1 MNRFLAL
8 ISCLTI
14 FFAGVAHASSEQF
27 SDADKTLS
35 PYFFIEDRDDG
46 VENFP
51 LKNTDVDVV
60 ISGVIANVRVKQC
73 YANMGS
79 VPISGRYIFPGSTR
93 AAVHGM
99 TMTIGERVIRAKIKE
114 KKEAKKIYETAKKAG
129 KSASLLV
136 QQRPNVF
143 SMDVANIMPGDTVD
157 IDLRFTELLIPE
169 EGTYAFV
176 YPAVVGPRYSTL
188 TAGTSLLGEQWAK
201 NPYLKK
207 GSESRTAFNISVSLA
222 AGMALQEVKC
232 LTHETKVD
240 FQDDSRALITLPNPA
255 DFSGNRDYILR
266 YRLAGRR
273 IASGLLLQQGEKEN
287 FFLLMAQPP
296 QRVKPEMIPP
306 REYIFVVDV
315 SGSMSGFPLDTA
327 KGLLRDLIA
336 NLKPADS
343 FNVLLFA
350 GGTHVM
356 AEKSVPAVPAEIRRA
371 FNMIDNS
378 RGGGG
383 TELLKAMKRAMVLPY
398 NEGTSRTLVVVTDG
412 YINAEHEVF
421 ESIHKQLGS
430 TNVFT
435 FGIGSSVNRYLV
447 EGLAKA
453 GQGTPFVVTTPAE
466 AGPAARK
473 FRDYISSPVLTD
485 IALSFQGL
493 DTYDIEPLAIPDLF
507 AERPVV
513 VFGKFKGEPKG
524 TIALAGKSGEGD
536 FHTVFDVSEEPFDK
550 SISGLDYLWARS
562 RIGRISYFNPRHAD
576 PGNRDE
582 IVSLGLR
589 YNLLTAF
596 TSFVAVDE
604 IIRNPDGGSR
614 DVKQPLPLPKG
625 VSNLAIGGGMN
636 QVPEPEL
643 AIMIL
648 LIFGLLLVGRLR
660 KRKPASIPSR
670 RK

>member
-14 FFAGVAHASSEQF
+14 FFAGAAHASSEQL

-46 VENFP
+46 VENFL

-60 ISGVIANVRVKQC
+60 ISGVIANVRVKQR
-73 YANMGS
+73 YANMS
-79 VPISGRYIFPGSTR
+79 SAPISGRYIFPGSTR

-99 TMTIGERVIRAKIKE
+99 TMTIGERMIRAKIKE

-157 IDLRFTELLIPE
+157 IELRFTELLIPE
-169 EGTYAFV
+169 EGIYEFV
-176 YPAVVGPRYSTL
+176 YPTVVGPRYSTL
-188 TAGTSLLGEQWAK
+188 TAGTSPPGEQWVK

-222 AGMALQEVKC
+222 AGMALQEVNC

-240 FQDDSRALITLPNPA
+240 FQDDSRALITLSNPA
-255 DFSGNRDYILR
+255 DFGGNRDYILR
-266 YRLAGRR
+266 YRLAGRQ
-273 IASGLLLQQGEKEN
+273 IASGLLLQKGEKEN

-315 SGSMSGFPLDTA
+315 SGSMSGFPLATA
-327 KGLLRDLIA
+327 KGLLRDLIG
-336 NLKPADS
+336 NLKPTDS

-350 GGTHVM
+350 GGAHVM

-383 TELLKAMKRAMVLPY
+383 TELLKAMKRAMDLPY

-421 ESIHKQLGS
+421 ESIQKHLGS
-430 TNVFT
+430 SNVFT

-485 IALSFQGL
+485 LALSFQGL

-524 TIALAGKSGEGD
+524 TIALTGKGGGDD
-536 FHTVFDVSEEPFDK
+536 FHTVFDVSEEPFDE

-562 RIGRISYFNPRHAD
+562 RIGRISDFNPRHAN

-589 YNLLTAF
+589 YNQLTAF

-604 IIRNPDGGSR
+604 IIRNTDGGSR
-614 DVKQPLPLPKG
+614 DVKQPLPLAKG
-625 VSNLAIGGGMN
+625 VSNLAVGGGMN

-643 AIMIL
+643 AIMVL
-648 LIFGLLLVGRLR
+648 LIFGLLLVGQLR
-660 KRKPASIPSR
+660 KRKPASIPLR